1 LPFPLPTPIPILAA
15 AFANPALLWGLGAA
29 SLPIII
35 HLLNRRKYREM
46 PWAAMRFLL
55 AALQRNRRRVQVEQW
70 LLLAIRTLIVILV
83 VAAMARPVLERLGAG
98 LIPIGGRTHWVIA
111 LDGSLSMGHNP
122 GQASRF
128 DSAKAL
134 AAQLVK
140 AADQGDGVSLVLLGD
155 PPRAVIGAP
164 AFSRDAVLRELDEL
178 AGTHGALDVT
188 ASFETIE
195 EVLAA
200 SAIPTKDVVVVT
212 DLQATSWRGTRAGA
226 GANAGPGAD
235 EGLKRALAKI
245 AARRPRSLVIDL
257 GAPGDANRAVTDLRI
272 SPPVVTPNVPVTVQ
286 AVLKGYGA
294 GVTGPVRVRLV
305 IDGRLE
311 AEETTT
317 LAVGEDRALAFA
329 HQFPAAGDH
338 VVEVQLDADA
348 LPADDARRLV
358 VPVREAVR
366 VLMVDGDP
374 KAEAL
379 RSEAAFLREAVAPE
393 PEAGEAPIGPIRADV
408 IGESELAG
416 RDLSPYDV
424 VVLANVARVT
434 AAEADALDGHL
445 RLGGGLVVFGGD
457 QVVAESYNQ
466 LLHEGGK
473 GPLPAAIGPPVGETG
488 RQATPFELDPLGFRH
503 PLVRPFAGEAPGV
516 TASLTNVKTARYH
529 RLILPPGSPAQVAL
543 AFATG
548 DPAVIEAPRSRGRVI
563 QVATTAD
570 TSWTSWPLHQSY
582 PPVMEQALLLA
593 ASGRSAERNLAVGQP
608 LVEALPANASGA
620 TAAVR
625 RPAGNPAETRLAA
638 DGDVSLL
645 RYDQTDLSGVYRA
658 TVGPPVDR
666 ELLFAANP
674 DPAESDPARL
684 DLPALRAALPGW
696 EFSYDNDWKPLT
708 SDAAA
713 LGHRGELHR
722 PLLWMVLGL
731 LLTESLLAWKFG
743 HHAPRMG

>member
-1 LPFPLPTPIPILAA
+1 LFLPPPILAA
-15 AFANPALLWGLGAA
+15 GFANPALLWGLGAA

-55 AALQRNRRRVQVEQW
+55 AALQKNRRRVQVEQW
-70 LLLAIRTLIVILV
+70 LLLAIRTLIVLLV
-83 VAAMARPVLERLGAG
+83 VAAMARPVLERLGAAG
-98 LIPIGGRTHWVIA
+98 TVFGGRTHWVIA
-111 LDGSLSMGHNP
+111 LDGSLSMGHAAA
-122 GQASRF
+122 QTSRF

-134 AAQLVK
+134 AAGLVK
-140 AADQGDGVSLVLLGD
+140 AARQGDGVSVVLLGD

-178 AGTHGALDVT
+178 AGTHGAVDLT
-188 ASFETIE
+188 ASFEKIE

-200 SAIPTKDVVVVT
+200 SEIPQKEVVVVT
-212 DLQATSWRGTRAGA
+212 DLQATSWRGTRVGPS
-226 GANAGPGAD
+226 PGAD
-235 EGLKRALAKI
+235 EGLKRALAKV

-257 GAPGDANRAVTDLRI
+257 GATGDSNRAVADLRI
-272 SPPVVTPNVPVTVQ
+272 DPPVVTPNAPVTVQ
-286 AVLKGYGA
+286 AVLRAFGA
-294 GVTGPVRVRLV
+294 GAAGPVRVRLV
-305 IDGRLE
+305 VDGRLE
-311 AEETTT
+311 SEETAT

-329 HQFPAAGDH
+329 HEFAAAGDH

-358 VPVREAVR
+358 IPVREAVR

-379 RSEAAFLREAVAPE
+379 RSETAFLREAVAPE
-393 PEAGEAPIGPIRADV
+393 PEGGEAPVGPLRADV

-416 RDLSPYDV
+416 RDLAPYDV
-424 VVLANVARVT
+424 VVLANVARLT
-434 AAEADALDGHL
+434 AAEAAALDAHL

-457 QVVAESYNQ
+457 QVVADSYNGI
-466 LLHEGGK
+466 LHEGGK
-473 GPLPAAIGPPVGETG
+473 GLLPAAIGPPVGETG
-488 RQATPFELDPLGFRH
+488 RQATPFEFDPLGFRH

-529 RLILPPGSPAQVAL
+529 RLILPAGSPASVAL
-543 AFATG
+543 AFGTG
-548 DPAVIEAPRSRGRVI
+548 DPAVIEAPRFRGRVI

-593 ASGRSAERNLAVGQP
+593 ASGRSAERNLAVGVP

-620 TAAVR
+620 SAAIR

-645 RYDQTDLSGVYRA
+645 RYDGTDLSGVYRA

-684 DLPALRAALPGW
+684 DPPALRAALPGW
-696 EFSYDNDWKPLT
+696 EFTYDDDWKPLT

-713 LGHRGELHR
+713 IGHRGELHR

-743 HHAPRMG
+743 HHAPRSG